1 MAQNKVLFAFVFLLL
16 AFSPKLQ
23 STQAR
28 QLKLTTQKQHPFS
41 NKLQNVHEL
50 LEKEPRKTITEQSK
64 NLHGEILNKATN
76 TDISATQLPPPP
88 SAMVVGTTL
97 PPTPDHS
104 LDDFRPT
111 DPGHSPGVGHPL
123 QN

>member
-28 QLKLTTQKQHPFS
+28 QLKLTTRKQNPFP
-41 NKLQNVHEL
+41 NKLQNVHKL
-50 LEKEPRKTITEQSK
+50 LENEPRKAIAEQSK

-88 SAMVVGTTL
+88 S
-97 PPTPDHS
+97 DRS

-111 DPGHSPGVGHPL
+111 DPGHSPGVGHSL